1 MRFELRSASL
11 TLVLAELRL
20 VRDVIHVF
28 KRQARDN
35 GIFLGVGVSSD
46 ESPSSESRF
55 RGMRF
60 QITIVHCCFARPQE
74 VWECSEYD
82 NVAPILSQP
91 HLTDIMHVPEKTAVA
106 IFNVICKQLER
117 KAIYPNEIMA
127 AANDGGGE
135 NMGREGIHAS
145 CTQQNPSYVRRRC
158 FGHIAWRTCDAG
170 VSEMISDSWDIA
182 TYLNDGITWHE
193 FMR

>member
-11 TLVLAELRL
+11 TLVFAELRL
-20 VRDVIHVF
+20 ARDVIHVF

-35 GIFLGVGVSSD
+35 GSFLGVGVSSD
-46 ESPSSESRF
+46 ESPPTESRF

-91 HLTDIMHVPEKTAVA
+91 HLTDIIHVPEKQGWALSTLLANSSNEKAFTPMKLWRVPPMAVA
-106 IFNVICKQLER
+106 ETW
-117 KAIYPNEIMA
+117 A
-127 AANDGGGE
+127 
-135 NMGREGIHAS
+135 GRASTLYSHNRIHHM
-145 CTQQNPSYVRRRC
+145 C
-158 FGHIAWRTCDAG
+158 AG
-170 VSEMISDSWDIA
+170 VALVILHGKLAMLEC
-182 TYLNDGITWHE
+182 
-193 FMR
+193 RK